1 MSKKE
6 KDYYKILNIDKN
18 ATDDEIRK
26 SYKKLALQYHPDKNN
41 TCDEDEKNKCIEKFK
56 EISEAYSVLSDK
68 DKRSQYNAFGN
79 GSGFDMY
86 DFGED
91 GVDPF
96 STFNNI
102 FQQHMSNFMNM
113 RYENNIDINEMLGG
127 MGGEGIPLGNIHFK
141 IHTFK
146 KNEFVDNNFGD
157 NNHSNENGFENNG
170 LGGIFESIFSKFGS
184 KKEQKQSK
192 TPTELPTQ
200 SKIQT
205 KIIYNKPEP
214 IIYDIKV
221 SFEDIYNNVKKTVT
235 IKRNKI
241 FKKRNT
247 LEYIKKVK
255 KIDIPIYGK
264 EVFLENMGNEEI
276 DFQNRGDVII
286 NIYNKKHKN
295 FKRVNE
301 YDMLTFKDITLA
313 DFYGAFTYDLVMPHG
328 EVLLIQSENM
338 ICELNNSKNDNK
350 NRNENISGRILLQ
363 KIANKGLPYKDDDGN
378 EYFGNLYVMYKMK
391 FPKSI
396 DELKDIKIIENEYS
410 ISENYLVAYNCGIDE
425 ILSD

>member
-18 ATDDEIRK
+18 ATDDEIRM

-41 TCDEDEKNKCIEKFK
+41 SCSEDEKNKCIEKFK

-68 DKRSQYNAFGN
+68 DKRAQYNTFGE

-127 MGGEGIPLGNIHFK
+127 MGGEGNPLGNIHFK

-146 KNEFVDNNFGD
+146 KNEFVDNNFRNDNSNDNDFGNNNLGGLGD
-157 NNHSNENGFENNG
+157 IFEN
-170 LGGIFESIFSKFGS
+170 IFSKFGN
-184 KKEQKQSK
+184 KKEQNQSK
-192 TPTELPTQ
+192 TPIHTNI
-200 SKIQT
+200 KT

-221 SFEDIYNNVKKTVT
+221 SFEDIYNNLKKTVT

-241 FKKRNT
+241 FKKGNT
-247 LEYIKKVK
+247 LDYIKKVK
-255 KIDIPIYGK
+255 KINIPIYGK

-276 DFQNRGDVII
+276 DFQNRGDVVI
-286 NIYNKKHKN
+286 NIYNKKHKT
-295 FKRVNE
+295 FKRVND
-301 YDMLTFKDITLA
+301 YDMLTFKDITLSN
-313 DFYGAFTYDLVMPHG
+313 FYGAFTYNLVMPHG

-338 ICELNNSKNDNK
+338 ICNTDNNKSE
-350 NRNENISGRILLQ
+350 NENGKVLLQ
-363 KIANKGLPYKDDDGN
+363 KIANKGLPYQDDYGN
-378 EYFGNLYVMYKMK
+378 EYFGNLYVIYKMK

-396 DELKDIKIIENEYS
+396 DELKDIKIIENEDS
-410 ISENYLVAYNCGIDE
+410 ILENYLVAYNCSIDE
-425 ILSD
+425 ILRD